1 MRDTIVFDLDGT
13 LADTAGDL
21 IAAANAALAA
31 LGHGPALRMGD
42 DDATAFRG
50 GRAMLE
56 LGDSVWRCPTGRRWS
71 RMATRSCWRPTAAG
85 DRRTHTTL
93 YPGVV
98 AAVERLR
105 ARGAATS
112 ICTNKPE
119 ALAIDLIDRLSLS
132 HLFDALVGADTLP
145 VRKPDPA
152 PFRAA
157 VDRSGGTL
165 ARSLLVGDTVTDR
178 KTAAAAGVPCVL
190 VTFGPS
196 GRAVADLAPEALLDH
211 YDDLDR
217 VIATVLRAGDRAI
230 LTAGGRGRK
239 VRPWKNPSSKAA
251 SPSRSRSPRPP
262 SRPRSR

>member
-56 LGDSVWRCPTGRRWS
+56 LGVQRLALPDGAQVVEDGYPILLEAYGQ
-71 RMATRSCWRPTAAG
+71 AI
-85 DRRTHTTL
+85 DNHTTL

-119 ALAIDLIDRLSLS
+119 KLAIDLIDRLSLS

-152 PFRAA
+152 PYPRGGGPQRRHAGA
-157 VDRSGGTL
+157 VASGGGH
-165 ARSLLVGDTVTDR
+165 GDGPQDG
-178 KTAAAAGVPCVL
+178 AAARVPCVL

-217 VIATVLRAGDRAI
+217 VIARSCGPGMPRDLDRRWP
-230 LTAGGRGRK
+230 GGRYAHEKPVFKGSFTQQE
-239 VRPWKNPSSKAA
+239 PIPEAA
-251 SPSRSRSPRPP
+251 IEAAVA
-262 SRPRSR
+262 

>member
-56 LGDSVWRCPTGRRWS
+56 LGVQRLALPDGAQVVEDGYPILLEAYGQ
-71 RMATRSCWRPTAAG
+71 AI
-85 DRRTHTTL
+85 DNHTTL

-119 ALAIDLIDRLSLS
+119 KLAIDLIDRLSLS

-217 VIATVLRAGDRAI
+217 VIATVLRAGD
-230 LTAGGRGRK
+230 
-239 VRPWKNPSSKAA
+239 AA
-251 SPSRSRSPRPP
+251 RS
-262 SRPRSR
+262 